1 MLITPKAP
9 YGVTFIVLD
18 NLDEAFYLNGEFIDG
33 ASRADGD
40 RSVLVAAESLARV
53 LGVPFRRFELP
64 EPEEDEPGW
73 CWNDVVEALGWGKR
87 LKLAPGVVSS
97 VLACSTAHISRKD
110 MELLEGFSRSLNN
123 RHWIISTESTG
134 CIIRYDGVA
143 RPELFLKHYGF
154 SRHLRRLVATHR
166 RAGGSMLHLSPDAD
180 VIHGLDVFEW

>member
-1 MLITPKAP
+1 MRFCLQAP

-33 ASRADGD
+33 ASWADRDDSVRA
-40 RSVLVAAESLARV
+40 AAECVARA
-53 LGVPFRRFELP
+53 LGVPFRELELA
-64 EPEEDEPGW
+64 EPEHEDW
-73 CWNDVVEALGWGKR
+73 CWNDVVDALGWGNT
-87 LKLAPGVVSS
+87 LKLAHGVVSS

-123 RHWIISTESTG
+123 RHWIISTESAG

-143 RPELFLKHYGF
+143 RPELLLKHYGF